1 MTRFCCLVRRV
12 EEVAEGMGDVG
23 IGVAVAVVAARMV
36 VGMAADY
43 VVIVGITEKF
53 GVVQVD

>member
-1 MTRFCCLVRRV
+1 
-12 EEVAEGMGDVG
+12 MGDVG